1 MEFDNDYWGPTD
13 RKLHEELEISGRDIG
28 ISHGVGDVA
37 QGLKTNIFRGVS
49 RVELGFMAVGKGTKQ
64 QPTPETYTK
73 EEREEMRQLARI
85 NDVQVSV
92 HATPNL
98 VGLSGMGGEEG
109 TFNPQ
114 YAQTNIH
121 EIKKAI
127 EFAADISS
135 GGPVVMHT
143 GEFRRPI
150 YQPEERFEF
159 GKSESGFDALSDIAK
174 VTKELGREESE
185 RAKSP
190 IYFVDKRTGQ
200 MSGFRRDMEIPVVE
214 EDKTGKIL
222 RDKEGN
228 PKINMKTLAQLEE
241 ELKEKRGPS
250 FSMEKDPGEFLRSIQ
265 EKQLEAAESEQKRRR
280 HEAKEYEE
288 KAEDLKELKRDII
301 DYGKNPDYMLK
312 RYGEEIGLKRKSDI
326 DNFKANPSQFMDSQI
341 AEYENLSKAFGEAE
355 RAAAKEKKELEERY
369 KNLADVESYAME
381 KTATNMATAALYALE
396 LEKKKGL
403 DKPLFIAPENWTPE
417 QYGSHPQE
425 LKKIIVE
432 SRKQMANIL
441 VHRGYEKDD
450 AKKVAEEH
458 IRATLD
464 VGHMNF
470 WRKYY
475 KGSDEEF
482 KDWYK
487 DQVKDLAKSNILG
500 NIHLHDN
507 FGYNDE
513 HLNFGGGN
521 TPVEELMKALKE
533 GGYKGQYIGEPGG
546 QQEGKY
552 HEAWTSVMG
561 LSASPVYRT
570 DLTSRSW
577 TDIESSYFG
586 RTGSPSYLVG
596 ENIVPNKED
605 FTLWSG
611 VRLE

>member
-13 RKLHEELEISGRDIG
+13 RKLNEKFDISGRDIG
-28 ISHGVGDVA
+28 ISHGVGDISQA
-37 QGLKTNIFRGVS
+37 LKTNIFRGTQ

-73 EEREEMRQLARI
+73 DEREEMRQLARI
-85 NDVQVSV
+85 NEVEISV
-92 HATPNL
+92 HATPNV

-109 TFNPQ
+109 AFNPQ
-114 YAQTNIH
+114 YAQTVLH
-121 EIKKAI
+121 EIKKAV
-127 EFAADISS
+127 EFAADVSN

-150 YQPEERFEF
+150 YQAEEKFEF
-159 GKSESGFDALSDIAK
+159 GKSASGFDALSDIAK
-174 VTKELGREESE
+174 INKELGREESE
-185 RAKSP
+185 KARSP

-200 MSGFRRDMEIPVVE
+200 MSGFKRDMEIPIVKE
-214 EDKTGKIL
+214 ENGKII
-222 RDKEGN
+222 RDEKGEPKVDMKTIGDLEKES
-228 PKINMKTLAQLEE
+228 KINI
-241 ELKEKRGPS
+241 
-250 FSMEKDPGEFLRSIQ
+250 EKDPGKFLGYIQ
-265 EKQLEAAESEQKRRR
+265 QKQLEAADFEQARRK
-280 HEAKEYEE
+280 HEAMEIEKQATTLRNIKEKLLKGAEDKEYVSRMIAAQRGIDKSPEEFESFMKNPENYLQQEIDQRDNLRKAYEEAE
-288 KAEDLKELKRDII
+288 KAAAREKMELRQ
-301 DYGKNPDYMLK
+301 
-312 RYGEEIGLKRKSDI
+312 R
-326 DNFKANPSQFMDSQI
+326 
-341 AEYENLSKAFGEAE
+341 YENLS
-355 RAAAKEKKELEERY
+355 
-369 KNLADVESYAME
+369 DVETYAID

-425 LKKIIVE
+425 LKKIIQE

-441 VHRGYEKDD
+441 VIRGYDKDD

-464 VGHMNF
+464 VGHLNF

-475 KGSDEEF
+475 KGTDEEF
-482 KDWYK
+482 KGWYK

-500 NIHLHDN
+500 NVHLHDN

-521 TPVEELMKALKE
+521 TPVEELMQSLKE

-546 QQEGKY
+546 QQEGRY

-561 LSASPVYRT
+561 MSASPIYRT
-570 DLTSRSW
+570 DITSRSW
-577 TDIESSYFG
+577 TDIENSYFG
-586 RTGSPSYLVG
+586 NTSSPTYLVG
-596 ENIVPNKED
+596 ENMVPNKED

-611 VRLE
+611 TRME